1 MEPARRDAA
10 ITAPTHL
17 ISRKRKISYFWLRSV
32 SGGKIMSVQKKKT
45 DQQSRAFWNFARDV
59 SKEVEE
65 WPLWKRQALVSFGEH
80 VSLATSERR
89 QRVAPRSVSHTSAS
103 LDSHEPHGT

>member
-1 MEPARRDAA
+1 
-10 ITAPTHL
+10 
-17 ISRKRKISYFWLRSV
+17 
-32 SGGKIMSVQKKKT
+32 MSVQKKKT

-89 QRVAPRSVSHTSAS
+89 QRVAPRSVSHPSAS
-103 LDSHEPHGT
+103 RDTATGRFTSMKESYSIKSSKVLKNTKKKK